1 MEEGWIQ
8 ASAEGRT
15 RQGQEDVRIMDDKP
29 FNIVDYIPELN
40 VVGDGA
46 SGWAISGTSNY
57 NAIVLD
63 GPDGFVYQSEIDLA
77 GWTREG
83 LTAFFS
89 NQFTQRDGPYVPIHA
104 VITPGAVDTLEAR
117 DYIIVTDVPLQLS
130 STIIHAGFLDN
141 ASDYMTIK
149 LGQANI
155 FTQTTT
161 AGRVMIPSDG
171 WGFGSG
177 EPTAAGTLYVTR
189 ICVPYLQVPTPADS
203 IDFPAIRY
211 VAQGI
216 ATEEPEFV
224 YMNRLRRSYEQ
235 AQQ

>member
-1 MEEGWIQ
+1 MMMP
-8 ASAEGRT
+8 A
-15 RQGQEDVRIMDDKP
+15 DKP

-40 VVGDGA
+40 VVGNAA
-46 SGWAISGTSNY
+46 SKWEISGTSNY
-57 NAIVLD
+57 TPIVLS

-83 LTAFFS
+83 MTAFFS

-104 VITPGAVDTLEAR
+104 ILPAPNPLDTLEAR
-117 DYIIVTDVPLQLS
+117 DYVIITDVPLQLS
-130 STIIHAGFLDN
+130 PTMIHAGFLDN
-141 ASDYMTIK
+141 PSDYMTIK
-149 LGQANI
+149 LGQANV

-161 AGRVMIPSDG
+161 AGLVMIPSDG

-177 EPTAAGTLYVTR
+177 EPTASGTLYVTR
-189 ICVPYLQVPTPADS
+189 ICIPYLQFPLAVDA

-216 ATEEPEFV
+216 ATEEPEYV
-224 YMNRLRRSYEQ
+224 YLNRLRRSYEQ